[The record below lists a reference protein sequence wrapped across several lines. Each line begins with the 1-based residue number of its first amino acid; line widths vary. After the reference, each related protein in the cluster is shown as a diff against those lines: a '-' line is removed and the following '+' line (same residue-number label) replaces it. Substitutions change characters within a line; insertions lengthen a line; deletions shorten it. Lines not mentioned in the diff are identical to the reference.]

1 MIKKIFTLV
10 GLAFSLLS
18 FSACD
23 KKDVRDEDT
32 LIIGTSADNPP
43 FEFYQNGEIVGFDID
58 LGHLIGERLNKKVT
72 FVDMP
77 FDSLIAALQS
87 KKVDMVLAAMT
98 PSEDRKRAVDFTRTY
113 HKAGSVIVV
122 GDGEGTTLADLQD
135 KTIGVQMGS
144 THEVY
149 AKEKLSKHVAVSL
162 RSLGKVTELI
172 QEIKTK
178 RIAGFITGKGE
189 GTKIISLNPTF
200 SLISLPDSGGG
211 EAVVLPK
218 NSPLTEKV
226 DGILDAL
233 DKRGDVMTPLLEK
246 WKIDG

>member
-1 MIKKIFTLV
+1 MLKKCFTLI
-10 GLAFSLLS
+10 GLATMLFAGT
-18 FSACD
+18 ACD
-23 KKDVRDEDT
+23 KKESRDEDT

-58 LGHLIGERLNKKVT
+58 LGHLIGERLNKRVT

-98 PSEDRKRAVDFTRTY
+98 PTEDRKRAVDFTETY

-122 GDGEGTTLADLQD
+122 GDGEGTTLSDLQD

-144 THEVY
+144 THEIY
-149 AKEKLSKHVAVSL
+149 AKEKLPKHVAVNL

-172 QEIKTK
+172 QEMKSK
-178 RIAGFITGKGE
+178 RIAGLITGKGE
-189 GTKIISLNPTF
+189 GTKIISLNPGF
-200 SLISLPDSGGG
+200 ILLPLPESGGG

-218 NSPLTEKV
+218 DSPLTEKV
-226 DGILDAL
+226 DGILEAL

>member
-1 MIKKIFTLV
+1 MFKKYFAAIGLFLSLFTNT
-10 GLAFSLLS
+10 G
-18 FSACD
+18 CE
-23 KKDVRDEDT
+23 KKEGRDEDT

-77 FDSLIAALQS
+77 FESLIAALHS
-87 KKVDMVLAAMT
+87 KKVDMVIAAMT

-113 HKAGSVIVV
+113 HKAGSVIVL
-122 GDGEGTTLADLQD
+122 GEGEGSTLSDVQD
-135 KTIGVQMGS
+135 KTIGVQLGS

-149 AKEKLSKHVAVSL
+149 AKEKLPKHVAVHL

-172 QEIKTK
+172 QEVKTK

-189 GTKIISLNPTF
+189 GTKIISLNPGFTM
-200 SLISLPDSGGG
+200 ISLPDSGGG

-218 NSPLTEKV
+218 NSTLTEKV
-226 DGILDAL
+226 DGILEAL
-233 DKRGDVMTPLLEK
+233 EKRGDVLTPLLEK

>member
-1 MIKKIFTLV
+1 MFTKYFVWSSLFVALFMGTACEKKEV
-10 GLAFSLLS
+10 P
-18 FSACD
+18 
-23 KKDVRDEDT
+23 DEDT

-77 FDSLIAALQS
+77 FESLIAALQS

-113 HKAGSVIVV
+113 HKTGSVIVV
-122 GDGEGTTLADLQD
+122 GEGEGSTLSDLQD
-135 KTIGVQMGS
+135 KIIGVQLGS

-149 AKEKLSKHVAVSL
+149 AKNKLPTHVAVNL

-189 GTKIISLNPTF
+189 GIKIISLNPGF
-200 SLISLPDSGGG
+200 SMIPLPDSGGG

-226 DGILDAL
+226 DGILEAL
-233 DKRGDVMTPLLEK
+233 EKRGDVMTPLLEK